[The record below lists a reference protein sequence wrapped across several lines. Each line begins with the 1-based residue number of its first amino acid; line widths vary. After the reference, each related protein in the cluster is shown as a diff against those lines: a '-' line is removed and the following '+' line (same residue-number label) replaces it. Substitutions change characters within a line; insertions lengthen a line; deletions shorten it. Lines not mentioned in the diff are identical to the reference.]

1 MSFVHVSGALGHHE
15 QVDGGAA
22 AATVQGLTRRYGRV
36 LALDDVTFELPVD
49 AGIVGLLGP
58 NGAGK
63 STLLA
68 HLATLTRVQEGLL
81 EVLGHDVRRK
91 SERDRARRHLGY
103 LPQRFRLVPSMRV
116 SDIVAYAAWMN
127 GVESRISHSHAGQA
141 LEYVGLSDKASQR
154 VRTLSGGQRQRVG
167 IACAIAHRPRLLLL
181 DEATVGIDPVARV
194 QLRRYLRD
202 IARDR
207 VVLLST
213 HLVEDVVQ
221 VCERIIV
228 MNQGRAVYDGPT
240 AALAAI
246 AADNLSPLAS
256 PLESA
261 YERLLAPGPQR

>member
-1 MSFVHVSGALGHHE
+1 MSEDERVNEKVP
-15 QVDGGAA
+15 AA
-22 AATVQGLTRRYGRV
+22 AKLVGLTRRYGRV
-36 LALDDVTFELPVD
+36 LALDDVTFDLPVG

-68 HLATLTRVQEGLL
+68 HLATLTQVQEGTL
-81 EVLGHDVRRK
+81 EVLGHDVRRRP
-91 SERDRARRHLGY
+91 ERDRARRHLGY

-116 SDIVAYAAWMN
+116 IDIVSYAAWMN
-127 GVESRISHSHAGQA
+127 GVESRRCRRQADEA
-141 LEYVGLSDKASQR
+141 LEFVGLSDKAQLR

-167 IACAIAHRPRLLLL
+167 IACAIAHQPRLLLL

-202 IARDR
+202 IAHDR

-221 VCERIIV
+221 VCDRIIV
-228 MNQGRAVYDGPT
+228 MNQGRTVYDGPT
-240 AALAAI
+240 AALAENAS
-246 AADNLSPLAS
+246 DNLSPLAS

-261 YERLLAPGPQR
+261 YERLLTPGPRP